1 MIAMGLVDLIRLLII
16 FGIIGTTLK
25 GIFDIFPQ
33 LWDSAVFIGAGL
45 GLLIAVLALS
55 TVSVCIFFGIKMRKL
70 ARNVRKRGITE
81 SEKSLWSKVLAI
93 DLASSLMVSALLSA
107 LGLGFA
113 LIGVLIAPVATKKAE
128 KEEAPEETSS
138 NA

>member
-1 MIAMGLVDLIRLLII
+1 MIAMGLVDLLRLLMI
-16 FGIIGTTLK
+16 FGIIGTTIK

-45 GLLIAVLALS
+45 GLLIAVLAFS

-70 ARNVRKRGITE
+70 AKNVRKRGITE
-81 SEKSLWSKVLAI
+81 REKSLWSKVLAI

-113 LIGVLIAPVATKKAE
+113 LIGVLIAPIAPKK
-128 KEEAPEETSS
+128 KEEEPGKTE
-138 NA
+138 

>member
-1 MIAMGLVDLIRLLII
+1 MMIAMGLVDLLRLLMI
-16 FGIIGTTLK
+16 FGIIGTTIK

-45 GLLIAVLALS
+45 GLLIAVLAFS

-70 ARNVRKRGITE
+70 AKNVRKRGITE
-81 SEKSLWSKVLAI
+81 REKSLWSKVLAI

-113 LIGVLIAPVATKKAE
+113 LIGVLIAPIAPKK
-128 KEEAPEETSS
+128 KEEEPGKTE
-138 NA
+138 